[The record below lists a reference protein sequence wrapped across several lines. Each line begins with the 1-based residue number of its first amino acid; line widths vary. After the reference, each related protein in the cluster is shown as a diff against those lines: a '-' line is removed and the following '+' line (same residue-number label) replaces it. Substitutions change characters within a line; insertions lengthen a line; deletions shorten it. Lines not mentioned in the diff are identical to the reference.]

1 MTTFIAAF
9 AIIALAV
16 AGMAIGVI
24 LSGRKLKGSCG
35 GLNSIEGLESAC
47 VACVRP
53 CAKRRAAAR
62 RSARADRRAIT
73 DDSERHWSA

>member
-1 MTTFIAAF
+1 MSTFLAAF

-35 GLNSIEGLESAC
+35 GLNSIAGLESAC
-47 VACVRP
+47 VACTQP
-53 CAKRRAAAR
+53 CAKRRAAAL
-62 RSARADRRAIT
+62 RAAQG
-73 DDSERHWSA
+73 DSRVPLGDG